1 MRDIAPDSWE
11 HGYDAA
17 MKTFT
22 HGRLITLAAL
32 TALALSACS
41 KNSEPSAPAVS
52 APTDTAASTTPQP
65 TQLSEGSPQIAT
77 EPDGLH
83 IEYRVYGKGDPAIV
97 LVHGW
102 ATDANYWNAQISP
115 LKAKYTVVAV
125 DLAGHGASTK
135 NRTDW
140 SMGNYGEDVATVV
153 RMLPNPRVILVGHSM
168 GGTVALEATR
178 RIGDRVIGII
188 VVDALKSVGL
198 PPLPPAEIDK
208 RVAPFRTDF
217 IGSVRKYA
225 TEELFEKGAD
235 PVFVQKVAYDMSLE
249 PPEVGVPSL
258 QALLS
263 MDFKTVLPDIKVP
276 VLAINSDLGVTD
288 EARIRKS
295 LPGFKADVI
304 PHTSHFLMMEV
315 PDKFNP
321 LLLRDI
327 DILVQ
332 KARH

>member
-1 MRDIAPDSWE
+1 M
-11 HGYDAA
+11 
-17 MKTFT
+17 T
-22 HGRLITLAAL
+22 HGRLITFAVLAAL
-32 TALALSACS
+32 GLSACS
-41 KNSEPSAPAVS
+41 KTSAPN
-52 APTDTAASTTPQP
+52 APATAASTDTATSTTPDTPRQVN
-65 TQLSEGSPQIAT
+65 EGSPQLAT
-77 EPDGLH
+77 EPNGLH
-83 IEYRVYGKGDPAIV
+83 LEYRVYGKGDPAIV
-97 LVHGW
+97 LIHGW
-102 ATDANYWNAQISP
+102 ATDANYWNAQIDP

-125 DLAGHGASTK
+125 DLAGHGGSAK

-140 SMGNYGEDVATVV
+140 SMGNYGEDVATIV
-153 RMLPNPRVILVGHSM
+153 RKIPNRQVILVGHSM
-168 GGTVALEATR
+168 GGTVALEATP

-198 PPLPPAEIDK
+198 PPLPTAEINK

-225 TEELFEKGAD
+225 TEELFEKGAN
-235 PVFVQKVAYDMSLE
+235 PLFVQKVAYDMSLE

-258 QALLS
+258 EALLS
-263 MDFKTVLPDIKVP
+263 MDFNTVLPAIKVP
-276 VLAINSDLGVTD
+276 VLAINSDLGPTD

-295 LPGFKADVI
+295 LPSFKAEVI

-327 DILVQ
+327 DSLVRSA
-332 KARH
+332 KH

>member
-1 MRDIAPDSWE
+1 MNP
-11 HGYDAA
+11 
-17 MKTFT
+17 
-22 HGRLITLAAL
+22 GRLITLAAL

-41 KNSEPSAPAVS
+41 KNSEPNAPAVS
-52 APTDTAASTTPQP
+52 APTDTAASTQTADS
-65 TQLSEGSPQIAT
+65 THADGSPQIVT
-77 EPDGLH
+77 EADGLH
-83 IEYRVYGKGDPAIV
+83 IEYSTYGKGDPAIV

-102 ATDANYWNAQISP
+102 ATDANYWNAQFGP

-125 DLAGHGASTK
+125 DLAGHGASSK

-153 RMLPNPRVILVGHSM
+153 RQIPNKQVILVGHSM
-168 GGTVALEATR
+168 GGTVALEAAP

-198 PPLPPAEIDK
+198 PPTPTAEIEQ

-225 TEELFEKGAD
+225 TEELFERGAD
-235 PVFVQKVAYDMSLE
+235 PVFVQKIAYDMSLE
-249 PPEVGVPSL
+249 PPEVAIPSL

-263 MDFKTVLPDIKVP
+263 MDFKTVLPEIHVP
-276 VLAINSDLGVTD
+276 VMAINSDLGATD
-288 EARIRKS
+288 EARIRKW

-321 LLLRDI
+321 ILLSDI
-327 DILVQ
+327 DTLVQ
-332 KARH
+332 KAKH

>member
-1 MRDIAPDSWE
+1 M
-11 HGYDAA
+11 
-17 MKTFT
+17 T

-32 TALALSACS
+32 AALTALAISACS
-41 KNSEPSAPAVS
+41 KNNEPSAPAVS
-52 APTDTAASTTPQP
+52 APTDASASTTPQP
-65 TQLSEGSPQIAT
+65 TPIANGSPQLAT
-77 EPDGLH
+77 EPDGVH
-83 IEYRVYGKGDPAIV
+83 IEYRVYGKGEPAIV
-97 LVHGW
+97 LIHGW
-102 ATDANYWNAQISP
+102 ATDANYWNAQIDP
-115 LKAKYTVVAV
+115 LKAKYTLVTI

-135 NRTDW
+135 SRTDW

-153 RMLPNPRVILVGHSM
+153 RRIPNQQVILVGHSM

-178 RIGDRVIGII
+178 RIGDRVIGVI

-198 PPLPPAEIDK
+198 PPLPKAEIDK

-217 IGSVRKYA
+217 IGSVRKYV

-235 PVFVQKVAYDMSLE
+235 PVFIQKVAYDMSLE

-258 QALLS
+258 EALLS

-276 VLAINSDLGVTD
+276 VLAINSDLGATD

-295 LPGFKADVI
+295 LPAFEAEVI

-327 DILVQ
+327 DTLVTDA
-332 KARH
+332 KH

>member
-1 MRDIAPDSWE
+1 M
-11 HGYDAA
+11 
-17 MKTFT
+17 T

-32 TALALSACS
+32 TTLAISACS
-41 KNSEPSAPAVS
+41 KNTEHAAPAATAS
-52 APTDTAASTTPQP
+52 TKPADTASMDGA
-65 TQLSEGSPQIAT
+65 PQIVT
-77 EPDGLH
+77 EPNGLH

-97 LVHGW
+97 LIHGW
-102 ATDANYWNAQISP
+102 ATDANYWNAQFSP
-115 LKAKYTVVAV
+115 LSARYTVVAV
-125 DLAGHGASTK
+125 DLAGHGASSN

-140 SMGNYGEDVATVV
+140 SMENYGEDVATVV
-153 RMLPNPRVILVGHSM
+153 RRLPNEQVILVGHSM
-168 GGTVALEATR
+168 GGTVALEAAP

-188 VVDALKSVGL
+188 AVDALKSVGL
-198 PPLPPAEIDK
+198 PPAPQPEIDK

-217 IGSVRKYA
+217 IGTVRKYV
-225 TEELFEKGAD
+225 TQELFEKGAD

-249 PPEVGVPSL
+249 PPEVAIPSL

-263 MDFKTVLPDIKVP
+263 LDLTGVLNQVHVP
-276 VLAINSDLGVTD
+276 VLAINSDLTPTD

-321 LLLRDI
+321 VLLRDI
-327 DILVQ
+327 DTL
-332 KARH
+332 ARTARR